1 MLPTAEPLL
10 AVAGLTVDYGPLRA
24 VDGVD
29 LDLAAGGRLGLIGE
43 SGSGKS
49 QVLLAI
55 IGLLAGGARAAG
67 SVRLAGREIL
77 NAPEPLLDRLRGPA
91 LAMVFQDPLTSLNP
105 YLTVG
110 RQLTEALARHQG
122 LGRHAARAAAA
133 QMLERVRIPSPRA
146 RLSAY
151 PHQLSG
157 GMRQRVM
164 LAMALLCRPA
174 LLLADEPTTALDTT
188 SQAQVLDLLDEL
200 TGSLGAALL
209 LVTHDLGIVAGS
221 CDRVAVLYA
230 GRVVETGPVAAIFA
244 APRHPY
250 TRGLLDSVPRLD
262 GPGKGLSAAIP
273 GQPPAAGP
281 PARGCAFAPRCPRR
295 LPACAE
301 LRPMLLPAGADGTA
315 VACHAP
321 LR

>member
-1 MLPTAEPLL
+1 MPPTAERLL
-10 AVAGLTVDYGPLRA
+10 AVAGLTVSFGPLRA

-29 LDLAAGGRLGLIGE
+29 LELAAGERLGLIGE

-49 QVLLAI
+49 QILLAI
-55 IGLLAGGARAAG
+55 IGLLAGKARAEG
-67 SVRLAGREIL
+67 SVRLAGQEIL
-77 NAPEPLLDRLRGPA
+77 NAPAAALDALRGPT

-105 YLTVG
+105 YLTIG
-110 RQLTEALARHQG
+110 RQLTEVLARHSG
-122 LGRHAARAAAA
+122 LRGGTARAAAA
-133 QMLERVRIPSPRA
+133 AMLERVRIPA
-146 RLSAY
+146 GRLSAY

-157 GMRQRVM
+157 GMRQRAM

-188 SQAQVLDLLDEL
+188 SQAEVLDLLDEL
-200 TGSLGAALL
+200 TAELATALL

-250 TRGLLDSVPRLD
+250 TAALLAAVPRLS
-262 GPGKGLSAAIP
+262 GPGKGPLRAIA
-273 GQPPAAGP
+273 GQPPAGGA
-281 PARGCAFAPRCPRR
+281 PAAGCAFAPRCPRR
-295 LPACAE
+295 LPRCLAV
-301 LRPMLLPAGADGTA
+301 RPVLAPAGSPGAA

-321 LR
+321 LP